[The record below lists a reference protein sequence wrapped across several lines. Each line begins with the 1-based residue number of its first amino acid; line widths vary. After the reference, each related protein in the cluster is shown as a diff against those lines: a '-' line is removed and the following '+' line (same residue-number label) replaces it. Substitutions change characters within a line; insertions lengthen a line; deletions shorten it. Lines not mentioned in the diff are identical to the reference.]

1 MIKPS
6 EWSKYESKLPG
17 VIPKDRFVKLEIS
30 RPSEDKIKQ
39 IKEIEDPTPAIS
51 DILDELGIEGV
62 VPASVL
68 KPISSGKVVVGP
80 VITIRY
86 IKEKYVTKQLAID
99 SSKGKLGDRDA
110 YAISQPGDVVVFDN
124 GGRENIST
132 MGGLSTRSA
141 INAKLSGCIVDGGV
155 RDISEIRRLGFP
167 VWSRGRSPISGKRRV
182 ETIEINGPVMCGG
195 VRVMPGDLAVADDS
209 GICFIPQEHIDKV
222 IRLLVETVKA
232 EEELTKALNKGL
244 SMKELKSIISP
255 DKW

>member
-6 EWSKYESKLPG
+6 EWAKYENKLPG
-17 VIPKDRFVKLEIS
+17 VIPKDRFVKLEIP
-30 RPSEDKIKQ
+30 RPSAEKLKQ
-39 IKEIEDPTPAIS
+39 IRKIEDPTPTIS

-68 KPISSGKVVVGP
+68 KPISSGKVIVGP
-80 VITIRY
+80 VLTIRY
-86 IKEKYVTKQLAID
+86 IKERYVPKQLLID

-110 YAISQPGDVVVFDN
+110 YAISQPGDIVVFDN

-141 INAKLSGCIVDGGV
+141 LNSKISGCIVDGAV
-155 RDISEIRRLGFP
+155 RDVSEIKRLGFP

-182 ETIEINGPVMCGG
+182 ETIEINGPIMCGG

-209 GICFIPQEHIDKV
+209 GICFIPQKYINQV
-222 IRLLVETVKA
+222 IKKLVETVQA
-232 EEELTKALNKGL
+232 EEELTKALEKGL